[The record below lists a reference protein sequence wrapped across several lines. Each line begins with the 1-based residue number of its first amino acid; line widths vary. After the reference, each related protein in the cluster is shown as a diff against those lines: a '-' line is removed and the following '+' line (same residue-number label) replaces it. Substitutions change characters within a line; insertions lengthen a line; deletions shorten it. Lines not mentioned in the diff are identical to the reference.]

1 MRKLINK
8 LKKLIGIDI
17 SEYTILYTDSLTGEQ
32 KSQLMNHMINKFVA
46 CRPGRLTVGQ
56 RVVIL
61 NFTSPC
67 LNGESLKIISD
78 NTLSPN
84 KADITSI
91 KLNGDVIWPKLN

>member
-1 MRKLINK
+1 MKLINK

-46 CRPGRLTVGQ
+46 CRPNRLTVGQ
-56 RVVIL
+56 KVVIL
-61 NFTSPC
+61 DFTSPC

-78 NTLSPN
+78 STLSPN
-84 KADITSI
+84 KADISCI
-91 KLNGDVIWPKLN
+91 KLNGDVIWTKP